1 MKLLS
6 NKIPI
11 FALPIYLGILV
22 LAITMAVPWPD
33 GSKFEAFSNEAI
45 KRERNRRSVGKK
57 IIYRSLHR

>member
-6 NKIPI
+6 NKNLI

-33 GSKFEAFSNEAI
+33 GNRFEAFSNEDI
-45 KRERNRRSVGKK
+45 KRERNKRSAGKK
-57 IIYRSLHR
+57 IFYRSLHR